1 MSSERGRTG
10 LRAVP
15 TTDLAET
22 RPGEGPS
29 VERASPPRQG
39 PLLALL
45 VAARP
50 RQWVKN
56 VLVFAAPGAA
66 GLIGHA
72 GVAWRSFAT
81 LGLLCLVS
89 SGGYL
94 VNDALDS
101 EADRRHP
108 VKRYRPV
115 AAGKV
120 SARTAGVAGAGAIVV
135 AIGVSALVRPELAL
149 VLGAYAVITV
159 SYSIWLKHQPVLD
172 LAAIA
177 TCFVLR
183 AVAGGVATHI
193 VLSNWFLIVASFGSL
208 FVVVG
213 KRSAEY
219 ADVGEQAAEHRPILA
234 SYSSEFLGQLRWMSS
249 AVTITAYCLW
259 AFEKASEHSS
269 GAGWFE
275 LSIAPFVLALLRY
288 AFLLATGRGGAPE
301 DVAFTDRQLQVMAG
315 VWAAVVAIG
324 LYAA

>member
-10 LRAVP
+10 LRAVT

-22 RPGEGPS
+22 GPAEGPGL
-29 VERASPPRQG
+29 EPASRSRQDLFAG
-39 PLLALL
+39 LL

-66 GLIGHA
+66 GVLGHP

-81 LGLLCLVS
+81 FGLLCLVS

-101 EADRRHP
+101 DADRRHP

-120 SARTAGVAGAGAIVV
+120 SVRAAGVSGAGAIVV
-135 AIGVSALVRPELAL
+135 GVVASALVRPELAL
-149 VLGAYAVITV
+149 VLAAYAVITV
-159 SYSIWLKHQPVLD
+159 AYSIWLKHQPVLD

-183 AVAGGVATHI
+183 AVAGGVATHL

-219 ADVGEQAAEHRPILA
+219 ADVGERATETRPILA
-234 SYSSEFLGQLRWMSS
+234 RYSKEFLSQLRWMSS

-259 AFEKASEHSS
+259 AFEKANEHTS

-301 DVAFTDRQLQVMAG
+301 EVAFTDRQLQVMAG

-324 LYAA
+324 VYAA